1 MAYDPFARGGH
12 PVGVRSIELRDDSRA
27 GRRLPLELWYPAA
40 ARHRGEDLDDA
51 TRDRFT
57 IAAGMPEGT
66 QRAVRDAEPARG
78 HAPLVAYFHGAT
90 GHRRES
96 SDLCTRLASHGYLVA
111 SPDFTGNTM
120 GDMLAAI
127 SGDAARLAPMDRSTA
142 DRPRDAK
149 LVLDR
154 VLAGVEGLLADPERV
169 GACGVSF
176 GGWTTLALNSID
188 PRPKA
193 SLPIVPAWGKG
204 PVKTEWLQA
213 LVRLDDW
220 GRPVPTF
227 VLAAER
233 DALIL
238 LGGLRELHRD
248 LPAPKRLAV
257 LRNAGHLHFSD
268 NAEQSHEL
276 LRAMWKSGSFP
287 VADPDID
294 LAAIA
299 EASRPF
305 SELCPAAHGAATG
318 QTLCLAHMDANL
330 KASAEARAFLAA
342 DRACAFLAA
351 DRACAFLAGDLART
365 FAARGIDL
373 EIA

>member
-1 MAYDPFARGGH
+1 MAYDPFARGAH
-12 PVGVRSIELRDDSRA
+12 PVGVRTIELVDAARG

-40 ARHRGEDLDDA
+40 AAHRGQDLDDA

-57 IAAGMPEGT
+57 IAPGLPESA
-66 QRAVRDAEPARG
+66 QRAVRGAAPARG
-78 HAPLVAYFHGAT
+78 RFPLVAYFHGAT

-96 SDLCTRLASHGYLVA
+96 SDLCTHLVSHGYVVA

-120 GDMLAAI
+120 ADMLASLA
-127 SGDAARLAPMDRSTA
+127 GDASRLAPMDRSAA
-142 DRPRDAK
+142 DRPRDARF
-149 LVLDR
+149 VIDR
-154 VLAGVEGLLADPERV
+154 VLAGAEPELAASVDGERV

-188 PRPKA
+188 RRPRA
-193 SLPIVPAWGKG
+193 SFPIVPAWGEG
-204 PVKTEWLQA
+204 PVKTETLQA

-233 DALIL
+233 DALVL
-238 LGGLRELHRD
+238 LSGLRALHRE
-248 LPAPKRLAV
+248 LRPPKRLGV
-257 LRNAGHLHFSD
+257 LRNAGHLHFCD

-276 LRAMWKSGSFP
+276 LRTMWKSGAIP
-287 VADPDID
+287 AVEPGID
-294 LAAIA
+294 FAAIA

-305 SELCPAAHGAATG
+305 AELCPAAHGAATV
-318 QTLCLAHMDANL
+318 QSLCVAHMDAHV
-330 KASAEARAFLAA
+330 KESADARAFLE
-342 DRACAFLAA
+342 
-351 DRACAFLAGDLART
+351 GDLAGR

-373 EIA
+373 EAA

>member
-1 MAYDPFARGGH
+1 MAYDPFARGDH
-12 PVGVRSIELRDDSRA
+12 PVGVRSVELADPARD
-27 GRRLPLELWYPAA
+27 GRRLPLEVWYPAA
-40 ARHRGEDLDDA
+40 PAHRGQDLDDA

-57 IAAGMPEGT
+57 IAPGIPQAA

-78 HAPLVAYFHGAT
+78 QLPLIAYFHGAT
-90 GHRRES
+90 GHRREAS
-96 SDLCTRLASHGYLVA
+96 ELCTHLASHGYLVA

-120 GDMLAAI
+120 ADMFAALAGDP
-127 SGDAARLAPMDRSTA
+127 ARMAPMDKSAA
-142 DRPRDAK
+142 DRPHDAK
-149 LVLDR
+149 LVIDR
-154 VLAGVEGLLADPERV
+154 VLAGAGGLLADPERV
-169 GACGVSF
+169 GASGISF
-176 GGWTTLALNSID
+176 GGWTTLALNSVD

-193 SLPIVPAWGKG
+193 SFPIVPGWGKG
-204 PVKTEWLQA
+204 PMKTEALQA

-248 LPAPKRLAV
+248 LRPPKRLAV
-257 LRNAGHLHFSD
+257 LRNAGHLHFAD
-268 NAEQSHEL
+268 NAEQGHEM

-305 SELCPAAHGAATG
+305 AELCPAAHGAATV
-318 QTLCLAHMDANL
+318 QALCLAHMDAQL
-330 KASAEARAFLAA
+330 RESAEARAFLA
-342 DRACAFLAA
+342 
-351 DRACAFLAGDLART
+351 GDLPRT

-373 EIA
+373 EVT

>member
-1 MAYDPFARGGH
+1 MAYDPFSRGSA
-12 PVGVRSIELRDDSRA
+12 PVGVRSIELEDPTRG
-27 GRRLPLELWYPAA
+27 GRRLSLELWYPAA
-40 ARHRGEDLDDA
+40 AKHRGQDLDDA

-57 IAAGMPEGT
+57 IAAGMPQGA
-66 QRAVRDAEPARG
+66 QRAVRGAEPAGGRS
-78 HAPLVAYFHGAT
+78 PLIAYFHGAT

-96 SDLCTRLASHGYLVA
+96 SELCTHLASHGYLVA

-120 GDMLAAI
+120 ADMLAALA
-127 SGDAARLAPMDRSTA
+127 GDAARMAPMDQSAA
-142 DRPRDAK
+142 DRPHDAK
-149 LVLDR
+149 LVIDR
-154 VLAGVEGLLADPERV
+154 VLAGANGLLADPERV

-188 PRPKA
+188 RRPKA
-193 SLPIVPAWGKG
+193 CFPIVPGWGKG
-204 PVKTEWLQA
+204 PMKTEALQA

-238 LGGLRELHRD
+238 LGGLRELHGELR
-248 LPAPKRLAV
+248 PPKRLAV
-257 LRNAGHLHFSD
+257 LRNAGHLHFAD
-268 NAEQSHEL
+268 NAEQGHEM

-305 SELCPAAHGAATG
+305 SELCRAEHGLDCVRG
-318 QTLCLAHMDANL
+318 LCLAHMDSNL
-330 KASAEARAFLAA
+330 RGSAEARAFL
-342 DRACAFLAA
+342 D
-351 DRACAFLAGDLART
+351 GDLVRS
-365 FAARGIDL
+365 FAARGIDV
-373 EIA
+373 EVA